1 MEDLSETDKKI
12 LKGLK
17 ENSRIPFTQ
26 LADRIGIPDTTLHFH
41 VKKMKKKGIIKRFT
55 IIVGSKNEKKSI
67 LIKIKIGGHIIPEA
81 SVDKA
86 RTLGNSL
93 KDKFNFVAISD
104 DKVTIYGIVLIK
116 NEDELNDL
124 LNTLK
129 RDPDIIDI
137 EYKELNVLK
146 GKDFLNIESI

>member
-1 MEDLSETDKKI
+1 MEEISEVDKKI

-26 LADRIGIPDTTLHFH
+26 LAEKIGIPDTTLHFH
-41 VKKMKKKGIIKRFT
+41 VKKMKEKGIIKRFT
-55 IIVGSKNEKKSI
+55 VIIGSKVPKKSI

-81 SVDKA
+81 SADKA
-86 RTLGNSL
+86 KTLGNKL
-93 KDKFNFVAISD
+93 KDDFNFIALSD
-104 DKVTIYGIVLIK
+104 DKVTIYGIVTIK
-116 NEDELNDL
+116 NEEDL
-124 LNTLK
+124 KGLINNLK

-137 EYKELNVLK
+137 DYKELDVLK